1 MNLHSQNELSEGE
14 EDTEAE
20 DLEVD
25 LLLPRMPN
33 QVQSKGLLS
42 MNKSVYAL
50 TFLSAV
56 GGFLFG

>member
-1 MNLHSQNELSEGE
+1 MNLHSQNEPSEE
-14 EDTEAE
+14 EDEIEAE

-33 QVQSKGLLS
+33 QAQSKGLLS

-50 TFLSAV
+50 TFISAV

>member
-1 MNLHSQNELSEGE
+1 MNLHSQNETSAEEEEIEG
-14 EDTEAE
+14 E

-33 QVQSKGLLS
+33 QAQNKGLLS